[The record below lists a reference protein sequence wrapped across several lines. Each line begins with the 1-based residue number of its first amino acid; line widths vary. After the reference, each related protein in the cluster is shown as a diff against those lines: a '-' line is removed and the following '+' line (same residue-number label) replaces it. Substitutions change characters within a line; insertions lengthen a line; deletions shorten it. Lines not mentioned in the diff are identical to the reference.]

1 MEPQPAHTLAASVIR
16 VLIADEH
23 TAVREG
29 VRYLLEQE
37 PDLEVIGEAIDGNHA
52 IRLAGELRP
61 DVVIIEPLMALGA
74 GIHAAREIRRLVPP
88 PGVITLSPYHDD
100 DRAPGTARAG
110 ALSYLPKDAEPGEL
124 LRLVRGAAQG
134 MSVLNAR
141 LVESLEQGGLRHEH
155 LTPREL
161 EVLTRIA
168 LAQSNREI
176 AAELGLSEETVK
188 THVSHMLAKLGV
200 TDRTQAA
207 VYALRSG
214 LVPLDLPIHPS

>member
-23 TAVREG
+23 AAVREG

-37 PDLEVIGEAIDGNHA
+37 PDLDVIGEAIDANHA

-74 GIHAAREIRRLVPP
+74 GIHAVREIRRLVRP
-88 PGVITLSPYHDD
+88 PGVITLSPYYDD
-100 DRAPGTARAG
+100 DRAPGAARAG

-124 LRLVRGAAQG
+124 LRLVRAAAQG
-134 MSVLNAR
+134 MSVLDAR
-141 LVESLEQGGLRHEH
+141 LAQSLEQGPRHEH

-176 AAELGLSEETVK
+176 AADLGLGEETVK

-207 VYALRSG
+207 VFALRSG
-214 LVPLDLPIHPS
+214 LVPLDLPIDPS